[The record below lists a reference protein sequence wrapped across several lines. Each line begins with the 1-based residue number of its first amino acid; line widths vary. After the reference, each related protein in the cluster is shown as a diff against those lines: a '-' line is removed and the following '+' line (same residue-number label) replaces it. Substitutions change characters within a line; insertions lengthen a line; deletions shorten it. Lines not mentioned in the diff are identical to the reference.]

1 MFHKNLGMDGSKMLS
16 GYSMVEHDA
25 LGCGRVGEATS
36 GTYVTGRGFWSSPK
50 LARSNEH
57 AMADIAMFL
66 GFDVRVGKMDINIE
80 VSMSVWLVNSADVIV
95 SMHGAKLTKMVF
107 LLAGVA
113 MIQDSRQCPMVGC
126 NG

>member
-1 MFHKNLGMDGSKMLS
+1 
-16 GYSMVEHDA
+16 
-25 LGCGRVGEATS
+25 
-36 GTYVTGRGFWSSPK
+36 
-50 LARSNEH
+50 
-57 AMADIAMFL
+57 MADIAMIF
-66 GFDVRVGKMDINIE
+66 GFDVRVGEMDINID
-80 VSMSVWLVNSADVIV
+80 VSMLVWLVNSADVIV